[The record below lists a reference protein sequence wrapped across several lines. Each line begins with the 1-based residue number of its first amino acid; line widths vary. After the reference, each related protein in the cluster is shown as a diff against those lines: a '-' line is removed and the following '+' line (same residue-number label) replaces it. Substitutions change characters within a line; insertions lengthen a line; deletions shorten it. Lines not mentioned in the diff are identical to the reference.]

1 MEHEDRPQGRRTLV
15 VAAGTAEHPQLVGA
29 LRRHA
34 REQPTSYTLLVPALP
49 AGEAGG
55 GEEEAVDLAAGWA
68 GALSVA
74 EGAARRLR
82 EAGLDLREAIV
93 GDPDCAAAL
102 GDALHAR
109 ELDEALLATP
119 WRADGEPRLQLQRIA
134 NTSLRSRSP
143 RVNAFLRG
151 RRSAGVILDSRK
163 TAPRWRDDARTRT
176 RDRSAPAAAGA
187 APRSSS

>member
-1 MEHEDRPQGRRTLV
+1 MENDDHPESRETLV
-15 VAAGTAEHPQLVGA
+15 VAARTAEHPQLVGA

-34 REQPTSYTLLVPALP
+34 RERPTTFTLLVPALP
-49 AGEAGG
+49 ACDEDH
-55 GEEEAVDLAAGWA
+55 AVDLSGGWST
-68 GALSVA
+68 ALDCA
-74 EGAARRLR
+74 ERAARQLR

-102 GDALHAR
+102 GDAMHAR
-109 ELDEALLATP
+109 DFDEALLVTP
-119 WRADGEPRLQLQRIA
+119 QWVGGEPQLELQRIA
-134 NTSLRSRSP
+134 NNSLRSRSP

-163 TAPRWRDDARTRT
+163 TASRWQDDARKRTRT
-176 RDRSAPAAAGA
+176 RSAPAAAGV